1 MGIGVGMEHDRA
13 VDHYTHET
21 DAQIELDP
29 TPVKATSWQE
39 EGERNQHEEKCDD
52 SNALEDA
59 GQDIRGIVLGES
71 SGSVFIRPP
80 VFNSLRAAWS

>member
-1 MGIGVGMEHDRA
+1 MEHARA
-13 VDHYTHET
+13 VDHYTHEI
-21 DAQIELDP
+21 DIQIELDP
-29 TPVKATSWQE
+29 TPVKATSWRE

-59 GQDIRGIVLGES
+59 GQDIRGIVLDES

-80 VFNSLRAAWS
+80 VFNLLRAAWP